1 MVVSLN
7 PWDGD
12 HRYCRGRY
20 TNAEIGERMVAAHC
34 YSLLKLKRLHR
45 RGDRAQRAVRDLL
58 KVAKRRARATR
69 KTIEEVLCDHR
80 DALDARTEATSK
92 FLLQAKDDA
101 RVGAPAYAIVHAMQ
115 RQDERRAA
123 LQLTGVTYA
132 AALRVEAEVNARL
145 KPPSAPSVLALPP
158 PHDSASSICPAADRL
173 RALAPPTVPHPD
185 DVLLLTYRPSAPAP
199 AWSQIPLGLALPP
212 PHDSASSICPA
223 ADRLRALAPPTV
235 PHPDDVLLL
244 TYRPSATG
252 PAWGHNPLG
261 RPRRTATLNV
271 SYHDPDPD
279 ARGPKIGGDRFAM
292 RRR

>member
-12 HRYCRGRY
+12 HRRCRGRF

-34 YSLLKLKRLHR
+34 YSMLKLKRLHR
-45 RGDRAQRAVRDLL
+45 HGDRAQRAVRALL
-58 KVAKRRARATR
+58 KVAKRRACATR
-69 KTIEEVLCDHR
+69 KTLEEVLCDHR

-92 FLLQAKDDA
+92 FLLRAKDDA
-101 RVGAPAYAIVHAMQ
+101 RVGAPANAVAYAMQ
-115 RQDERRAA
+115 CQDERRAT
-123 LQLTGVTYA
+123 LQLNGVTYA
-132 AALRVEAEVNARL
+132 AALRVEAEVNARR
-145 KPPSAPSVLALPP
+145 KPSSAPSVLALPP
-158 PHDSASSICPAADRL
+158 PCDSTSSICPAADRL

-185 DVLLLTYRPSAPAP
+185 DVLLLTYRP
-199 AWSQIPLGLALPP
+199 
-212 PHDSASSICPA
+212 A
-223 ADRLRALAPPTV
+223 ATA
-235 PHPDDVLLL
+235 
-244 TYRPSATG
+244 

-279 ARGPKIGGDRFAM
+279 VRGPKVGGDRYGM